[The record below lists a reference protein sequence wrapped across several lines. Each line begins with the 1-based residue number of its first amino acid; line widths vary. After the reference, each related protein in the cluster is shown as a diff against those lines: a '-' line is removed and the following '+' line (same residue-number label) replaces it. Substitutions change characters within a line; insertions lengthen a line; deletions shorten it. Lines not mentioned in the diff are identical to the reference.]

1 MATMDTIKHH
11 GGDPANFLDVG
22 GSATEEAVTEAFS
35 IILSDEKVNG
45 ILVNIF
51 GGIMDCEVIAKG
63 VVNAATNF
71 KNDDGSTGFKVPLVV
86 RLEGNNVEA
95 GLATLEAAAENL
107 PTLQAASDLNDGA
120 KKVVRRLGITA
131 FGQAV
136 AYKLFAHR
144 VYIVMPKSTSQKD
157 ISRLSSLCLQQSIGL
172 VTFDETNFDDPDFQ
186 HIIRAQK
193 TEPDAF
199 YTNEF
204 LSGLNRDIVNR
215 IL

>member
-1 MATMDTIKHH
+1 M
-11 GGDPANFLDVG
+11 GGAPTRTKWSNPDVIG
-22 GSATEEAVTEAFS
+22 TY
-35 IILSDEKVNG
+35 K
-45 ILVNIF
+45 
-51 GGIMDCEVIAKG
+51 
-63 VVNAATNF
+63 
-71 KNDDGSTGFKVPLVV
+71 STPGDLYRFETQLI
-86 RLEGNNVEA
+86 
-95 GLATLEAAAENL
+95 AAEIKIN
-107 PTLQAASDLNDGA
+107 SYE
-120 KKVVRRLGITA
+120 GITA

-157 ISRLSSLCLQQSIGL
+157 LSRLSSLCLQQSIGL
-172 VTFDETNFDDPDFQ
+172 VIFDEANFDDPDFQ

-204 LSGLNRDIVNR
+204 LSGLNRETVNR